1 MFIWFDQ
8 VWKSYA
14 DKKQKESD
22 FTRSLMVYD
31 VFKACTTDEIKAV
44 LSINSTN
51 LIMASPGCTS
61 KYQPLDVCVKKPFK
75 GVNPLQ
81 IL

>member
-1 MFIWFDQ
+1 
-8 VWKSYA
+8 
-14 DKKQKESD
+14 
-22 FTRSLMVYD
+22 MVYD